1 MKVVAT
7 TRPAQ
12 GTSASRRLRHEGKVP
27 GILYGGKTP
36 PAQIEIEHNPLFH
49 ALRVEAFP
57 ASILDMEIDGTS
69 QRVLLRDVQWHP
81 YRQQVLHIDFQR
93 VEADTVIHM
102 KVPLHFVNADIAP
115 IVKAQAAILSHVTNE
130 VDIACLPAHLPEF
143 IEVDLATLDST
154 ATLHVK
160 DLKFPE
166 GVKPVL
172 RRNENP
178 SVLTVTI
185 PPPVEEIVVAAAA
198 APAKGKGKG
207 KK

>member
-12 GTSASRRLRHEGKVP
+12 GTSASRRLRHAGKVP
-27 GILYGGKTP
+27 GILYGGKNP
-36 PAQIEIEHNPLFH
+36 PVQIEIDHNPLYH
-49 ALRVEAFP
+49 ALRVEEFH
-57 ASILDMEIDGTS
+57 ASILDMEIDGNS

-81 YRQQVLHIDFQR
+81 FRQLVLHIDFQR
-93 VEADTVIHM
+93 VEADTLIQM
-102 KVPLHFVNADIAP
+102 KVPLHFINAETAP
-115 IVKAQAAILSHVTNE
+115 IVKAQAAILSHVSNE
-130 VDIACLPAHLPEF
+130 VQIACLPADLPKF
-143 IEVDLATLDST
+143 IEVDLSALDST
-154 ATLHVK
+154 ATVHVK
-160 DLKFPE
+160 DLKFPD

-185 PPPVEEIVVAAAA
+185 PPPPEETPAAAAA
-198 APAKGKGKG
+198 APAKGKAKG